1 MSSILLV
8 EDDPDIRE
16 EAAEALR
23 DEGYRVITASNGEE
37 ALERAAEAGPLC
49 LILLDLMMPVMDGWD
64 CRKRLLKDPKLAKV
78 PVVIFSGA
86 GSVQEEK
93 ELLRAAGVILKPFRL
108 KDLLEGVA
116 RYSSAPS

>member
-1 MSSILLV
+1 MGRASVALYCSGIVMSAILLV

-23 DEGYRVITASNGEE
+23 EEGYRVITAANGEE

-64 CRKRLLKDPKLAKV
+64 CRKRLLKDPRLASV

-86 GSVQEEK
+86 GSVHEEK
-93 ELLRAAGVILKPFRL
+93 ELLRAAGVILKPSRL
-108 KDLLEGVA
+108 
-116 RYSSAPS
+116 